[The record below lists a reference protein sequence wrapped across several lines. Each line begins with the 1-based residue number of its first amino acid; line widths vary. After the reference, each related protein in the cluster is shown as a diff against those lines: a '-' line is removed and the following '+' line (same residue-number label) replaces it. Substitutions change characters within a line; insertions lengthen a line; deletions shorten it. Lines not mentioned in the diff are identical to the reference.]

1 MSLRRITNSSQ
12 QGIVEEQRA
21 VVVHCSFIPDE
32 DCRIQLAQDAVL
44 HDHGSQHKS
53 RLLYMEG
60 LGIPAIPQLMI
71 KDRTVRFTL
80 YFEPLPA
87 DCTMFN
93 LSMALEDGQSL
104 VAVDVPRLRKDVYN
118 VELEL
123 APF

>member
-60 LGIPAIPQLMI
+60 LGVPRISQLLI
-71 KDRTVRFTL
+71 KGQLLRFTL
-80 YFEPLPA
+80 FFEPLSV
-87 DCTMFN
+87 DCTVFN
-93 LSMALEDGQSL
+93 LMLSTTEGESIVALEVSRS
-104 VAVDVPRLRKDVYN
+104 VNDVYR